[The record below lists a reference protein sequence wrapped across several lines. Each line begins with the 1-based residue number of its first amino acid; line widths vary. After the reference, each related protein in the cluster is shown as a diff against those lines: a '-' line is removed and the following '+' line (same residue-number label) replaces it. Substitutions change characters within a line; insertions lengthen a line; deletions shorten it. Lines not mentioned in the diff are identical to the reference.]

1 MREKELEQVL
11 EEALSAC
18 IDEGRALDD
27 VLREHVAYR
36 GRLEPLLITALEAY
50 DSLQSEHPA
59 PASIDRGLVRFLSDA
74 KVRRD
79 IRHLQNGRKN

>member
-18 IDEGRALDD
+18 IEEGRSLED

-36 GRLEPLLITALEAY
+36 GRLEPLLITALETY
-50 DSLQSEHPA
+50 DALQSERPTQA
-59 PASIDRGLVRFLSDA
+59 AMDEGLARFLSDA
-74 KVRRD
+74 RVRRD
-79 IRHLQNGRKN
+79 IRFLRDDRKN